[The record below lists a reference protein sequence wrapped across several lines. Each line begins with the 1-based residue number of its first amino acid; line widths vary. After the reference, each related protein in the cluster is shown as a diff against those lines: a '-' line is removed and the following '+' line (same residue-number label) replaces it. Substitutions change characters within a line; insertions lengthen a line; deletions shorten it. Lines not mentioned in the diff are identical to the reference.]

1 MPWYAMQNQSAEA
14 KFATRF
20 CEVQSIPYLVILDQD
35 GNIITKNGKSD
46 LMKMGNQAM
55 EEWKNK

>member
-1 MPWYAMQNQSAEA
+1 MQNQSAEA

-20 CEVQSIPYLVILDQD
+20 CKVQSIPYLVILDQD

-46 LMKMGNQAM
+46 LMKMGTQAM